1 MGIRLNN
8 DELDQDRVGR
18 PAELPSPVEILQALI
33 RFNTTNPPGEEA
45 ACIMYIR
52 QLLEDAG
59 IETRI
64 CALDPARPNLLARIK
79 GSGDA
84 PPLLLYGHVD
94 VVGTDKQAWSRD
106 PFGGDIHDGF
116 VWGRGALDMKG
127 GVAMLISAFLRAHVR
142 KLPLRGDLILAIVS
156 DEEAGGEYGASFLV
170 ERHADYFAGVKY
182 ALGEFGGFSFHALG
196 KTFYPIM
203 VAEKQLCWLKA
214 TIRGDGGHGSLGK
227 PGADCMAQLGNM
239 LQSLSRNKLPIRAV
253 PAARLMIEGMAA
265 ALPLLPALLLRGLL
279 RPRLGG
285 LILKLLGE
293 KGGTFA
299 PLLRNTVSAT
309 VVRGGEKINV
319 HPSEITVEL
328 DGRTLPGVT
337 PQQFIDELRRFAIH
351 DSIGLEVLRH
361 DPCAAAPDMGM
372 FGLLS
377 DVLKEADKE
386 AVPVP
391 MLLPGGTDGRLF
403 ARLGIQ
409 TYGFLP
415 MPLPKDMQFTKL
427 IHAADERIPVEAIGF
442 GTDAIY
448 RVLER
453 YGAQPLSSDG

>member
-1 MGIRLNN
+1 MIRQALDW
-8 DELDQDRVGR
+8 DERDISDSSASL
-18 PAELPSPVEILQALI
+18 PAPVEILQELI

-52 QLLEDAG
+52 QLLEDVG

-64 CALDPARPNLLARIK
+64 EALDPGRPNLLARLK
-79 GSGDA
+79 GSGAA

-94 VVGTDKQAWSRD
+94 VVGVDKQVWSRD
-106 PFGGDIHDGF
+106 PFGGEIHDGF

-127 GVAMLISAFLRAHVR
+127 GVAMLVSAFLRAHAR

-170 ERHADYFAGVKY
+170 NQHADYFKDVRY
-182 ALGEFGGFSFHALG
+182 AIGEFGGFSFHALG
-196 KTFYPIM
+196 KTFYPVM

-214 TIRGDGGHGSLGK
+214 TIRGDGGHGSMGK
-227 PGADCMAQLGNM
+227 SGADCMAQLGRM
-239 LQSLSRNKLPIRAV
+239 LQSLSQNKLPIRPH
-253 PAARLMIEGMAA
+253 PAARYMIEGMAA
-265 ALPLLPALLLRGLL
+265 ALPILPALLLKGLL
-279 RPRLGG
+279 RPRLGNV
-285 LILKLLGE
+285 ILKLLGE
-293 KGGTFA
+293 KESTFA
-299 PLLRNTVSAT
+299 PLLRNTVNAT

-319 HPSEITVEL
+319 HPSEISVEL

-337 PQQFIDELRRFAIH
+337 PEQFIEELYEH
-351 DSIGLEVLRH
+351 VLDTSIQLEVLRH

-415 MPLPKDMQFTKL
+415 MPLPKELQFTKL
-427 IHAADERIPVEAIGF
+427 IHAADERVPVDAIDF

-453 YGAQPLSSDG
+453 YGE

>member
-1 MGIRLNN
+1 MGYRLAN
-8 DELDQDRVGR
+8 DLFNRDADVGSYFSSF
-18 PAELPSPVEILQALI
+18 PTPVEILQALI

-52 QLLEDAG
+52 ELLEDAG
-59 IETRI
+59 IPTRI
-64 CALDPARPNLLARIK
+64 ESLDPDRPNLLARLK
-79 GSGDA
+79 GSGAA

-94 VVGTDKQAWSRD
+94 VVGVDKQAWSRD
-106 PFGGDIHDGF
+106 PFGGEIHDDF
-116 VWGRGALDMKG
+116 VWGRGSLDMKG
-127 GVAMLISAFLRAHVR
+127 GVAMMVSAFLRAHAS
-142 KLPLRGDLILAIVS
+142 KLPLRGDIILAIVS
-156 DEEAGGEYGASFLV
+156 DEEAGGEYGASYLV
-170 ERHADYFAGVKY
+170 RQHANYFEDVRY
-182 ALGEFGGFSFHALG
+182 AIGEFGGFSFHALG
-196 KTFYPIM
+196 KTFYPVM

-227 PGADCMAQLGNM
+227 SGMDCMAQLGKM
-239 LQSLSRNKLPIRAV
+239 LQSLSKNKLPIRPH
-253 PAARLMIEGMAA
+253 PAARYMIEGMADE
-265 ALPLLPALLLRGLL
+265 LPTLPGMLLRGLL
-279 RPRLGG
+279 RPRLSQA
-285 LILKLLGE
+285 ILKLLGE
-293 KGGTFA
+293 KGSTFE

-309 VVRGGEKINV
+309 VLRGGEKINV

-337 PQQFIDELRRFAIH
+337 PEQFIEELYAHAI
-351 DSIGLEVLRH
+351 DRSIRLEVLRH

-403 ARLGIQ
+403 AKLGIQ

-427 IHAADERIPVEAIGF
+427 IHAADERVPVAAIGF

-453 YGAQPLSSDG
+453 YGA

>member
-1 MGIRLNN
+1 MVNQHAHECL
-8 DELDQDRVGR
+8 EQDVGDGN
-18 PAELPSPVEILQALI
+18 ASLPSPVEILQKLI
-33 RFNTTNPPGEEA
+33 RYNTTNPPGEEA

-52 QLLEDAG
+52 QLLEGAG

-64 CALDPARPNLLARIK
+64 EALDPGRPNLLARLK
-79 GSGDA
+79 GSGEA

-94 VVGTDKQAWSRD
+94 VVGVDKQVWSRD
-106 PFGGDIHDGF
+106 PFGGEIHDGF
-116 VWGRGALDMKG
+116 VWGRGSLDMKG
-127 GVAMLISAFLRAHVR
+127 GVAMLVSAFLRAHI
-142 KLPLRGDLILAIVS
+142 KELPLRGDLILAIVS

-170 ERHADYFAGVKY
+170 QQHADYFEGVQY
-182 ALGEFGGFSFHALG
+182 AIGEFGGFSFHALG
-196 KTFYPIM
+196 KTFYPVM

-214 TIRGDGGHGSLGK
+214 TIHGEGGHGSMGK
-227 PGADCMAQLGNM
+227 SGVDCMGQLSRM
-239 LQSLSRNKLPIRAV
+239 LQSLSQNKLPIRPH
-253 PAARLMIEGMAA
+253 PAAKSMIDGMAA
-265 ALPLLPALLLRGLL
+265 ALPLLPSLLLKGLL
-279 RPRLGG
+279 RPRLGNV
-285 LILKLLGE
+285 ILKLLGE
-293 KGGTFA
+293 KGNTFA

-319 HPSEITVEL
+319 HPSEIVVEL

-337 PQQFIDELRRFAIH
+337 PEQFIEELHEHMI
-351 DSIGLEVLRH
+351 DNSIQLEMIRH

-377 DVLKEADKE
+377 EVLKEADQE

-403 ARLGIQ
+403 AKLGIQ

-415 MPLPKDMQFTKL
+415 MRLPKELQFTKL
-427 IHAADERIPVEAIGF
+427 IHAADERVPVEAISF

-453 YGAQPLSSDG
+453 YGE

>member
-1 MGIRLNN
+1 MRLAH
-8 DELDQDRVGR
+8 DELEQDELRR
-18 PAELPSPVEILQALI
+18 SKELPSPIEILQTLI

-59 IETRI
+59 IETVI
-64 CALDPARPNLLARIK
+64 ESLDPARPNLLARLK
-79 GSGDA
+79 GNEDA

-94 VVGTDKQAWSRD
+94 VVGVDKQAWSRD
-106 PFGGDIHDGF
+106 PFGGEIHDGF
-116 VWGRGALDMKG
+116 VWGRGALDMKS
-127 GVAMLISAFLRAHVR
+127 GVAMLVSAFLRAHIC

-170 ERHADYFAGVKY
+170 EQHADYFAGVKY
-182 ALGEFGGFSFHALG
+182 ALGEFGGFTFHALG
-196 KTFYPIM
+196 RTFYPVM

-214 TIRGDGGHGSLGK
+214 TITGDGGHGSMGK
-227 PGADCMAQLGNM
+227 SGADCMAQLGDM
-239 LQSLSRNKLPIRAV
+239 LQSLNNNKLPMRV
-253 PAARLMIEGMAA
+253 TPAARLMIEGMAD
-265 ALPLLPALLLRGLL
+265 ALPMLPGLLLRGLL
-279 RPRLGG
+279 HPRLGG
-285 LILKLLGE
+285 IILKLLGE
-293 KGGTFA
+293 KGATFA

-319 HPSEITVEL
+319 HPSEIIVEM

-337 PQQFIDELRRFAIH
+337 PQQFIDELHQFVIH
-351 DSIGLEVLRH
+351 QDIQLEVLRH
-361 DPCAAAPDMGM
+361 DPCATAPDMGM
-372 FGLLS
+372 FDLLS

-391 MLLPGGTDGRLF
+391 MLLPGGTDGRLL

-427 IHAADERIPVEAIGF
+427 IHAADERIPEEAVGF

-453 YGAQPLSSDG
+453 YRG

>member
-1 MGIRLNN
+1 MGIGLVKDSLEHDGAQRN
-8 DELDQDRVGR
+8 GK
-18 PAELPSPVEILQALI
+18 LPSPVEILQALI

-45 ACIMYIR
+45 ACIIFIR

-59 IETRI
+59 IETQI
-64 CALDPARPNLLARIK
+64 AALDPARPNLLARIK
-79 GSGDA
+79 GSGEA

-94 VVGTDKQAWSRD
+94 VVGVDKQAWSRD
-106 PFGGDIHDGF
+106 PFGGDVHDGF

-127 GVAMLISAFLRAHVR
+127 GVAMLLSAFLRAHVR

-170 ERHADYFAGVKY
+170 EQYADYFAGVKY
-182 ALGEFGGFSFHALG
+182 ALGEFGGFTFHALG
-196 KTFYPIM
+196 RTFYPVM

-214 TIRGDGGHGSLGK
+214 TIRGDGGHGSMGK
-227 PGADCMAQLGNM
+227 TGADCMGHLGDM
-239 LQSLSRNKLPIRAV
+239 LQSLSRNTLPIHV
-253 PAARLMIEGMAA
+253 TPAARLMIESMAT
-265 ALPLLPALLLRGLL
+265 ALPLLPSLLLRGLL
-279 RPRLGG
+279 RPRLGAI
-285 LILKLLGE
+285 ILKLLGE

-299 PLLRNTVSAT
+299 PILRNTVSAT
-309 VVRGGEKINV
+309 VVRGGDKINV

-337 PQQFIDELRRFAIH
+337 PQQFIDELRRYAID
-351 DSIGLEVLRH
+351 DSIGLEVVRH
-361 DPCAAAPDMGM
+361 DPCAAAPDMGL
-372 FGLLS
+372 FRLLS
-377 DVLKEADKE
+377 DVLKEADKD

-403 ARLGIQ
+403 AKLGIQ

-415 MPLPKDMQFTKL
+415 MPLPKDMQFTQL

-448 RVLER
+448 NVIER
-453 YGAQPLSSDG
+453 Y

>member
-1 MGIRLNN
+1 MIRQALDWHDPDISDGI
-8 DELDQDRVGR
+8 
-18 PAELPSPVEILQALI
+18 ASLPSPVEILQKLI
-33 RFNTTNPPGEEA
+33 RYNTTNPPGEEA
-45 ACIMYIR
+45 ACILYIR

-64 CALDPARPNLLARIK
+64 EALDPGRPNLLARLK
-79 GSGDA
+79 GSGAA

-94 VVGTDKQAWSRD
+94 VVGVGKQAWSRD
-106 PFGGDIHDGF
+106 PFGGEIHDGF
-116 VWGRGALDMKG
+116 VWGRGSLDMKG
-127 GVAMLISAFLRAHVR
+127 GVAMLVSAFLRAHVS

-170 ERHADYFAGVKY
+170 REHAGYFENVRY
-182 ALGEFGGFSFHALG
+182 AIGEFGGFSFHALG
-196 KTFYPIM
+196 KTFYPVM

-214 TIRGDGGHGSLGK
+214 TIRGDGGHGSMGK
-227 PGADCMAQLGNM
+227 SGVDCMAQLGGM
-239 LQSLSRNKLPIRAV
+239 LQSLSQNKLPIRPH
-253 PAARLMIEGMAA
+253 PAARYMIEGMAE
-265 ALPLLPALLLRGLL
+265 ALPFLPALLLKGLL
-279 RPRLGG
+279 RPRLGNM
-285 LILKLLGE
+285 ILKLLGE
-293 KGGTFA
+293 KGSTFA

-319 HPSEITVEL
+319 HPSEIVVEL

-337 PQQFIDELRRFAIH
+337 PEQFMEELYEHMLDKAVQ
-351 DSIGLEVLRH
+351 LEVLRH

-372 FGLLS
+372 FSLLS
-377 DVLKEADKE
+377 DVLKAADKE

-391 MLLPGGTDGRLF
+391 MLLPGGTDGRFF

-415 MPLPKDMQFTKL
+415 MPLPQELQFTKL
-427 IHAADERIPVEAIGF
+427 IHAADERVPVEAIGF

-453 YGAQPLSSDG
+453 YGE

>member
-1 MGIRLNN
+1 MAMRLAH
-8 DELDQDRVGR
+8 DELVQDRAR
-18 PAELPSPVEILQALI
+18 LRMELPSPVEILQALI

-59 IETRI
+59 IETVMKS
-64 CALDPARPNLLARIK
+64 LDPARPNLLAKIK
-79 GSGDA
+79 GSGEA

-94 VVGTDKQAWSRD
+94 VVGVDKQTWSRD
-106 PFGGDIHDGF
+106 PFGGDIHDDF

-127 GVAMLISAFLRAHVR
+127 GVAMLVSAFLRAHVN

-170 ERHADYFAGVKY
+170 EQHAHYFAGVKY
-182 ALGEFGGFSFHALG
+182 ALGEFGGFTFHALG

-214 TIRGDGGHGSLGK
+214 TITGNGGHGSMGK
-227 PGADCMAQLGNM
+227 SGADCMVQLADM
-239 LQSLSRNKLPIRAV
+239 LQSLNRNKLPIQAT

-279 RPRLGG
+279 HPRLGG
-285 LILKLLGE
+285 IILKLLGE
-293 KGGTFA
+293 KGATFA
-299 PLLRNTVSAT
+299 PLLRNTVNAT

-337 PQQFIDELRRFAIH
+337 PQQFIGELRRYAIP
-351 DSIGLEVLRH
+351 DEISLEVLRH
-361 DPCAAAPDMGM
+361 DPCATAPDMGL
-372 FGLLS
+372 FDLLS

-386 AVPVP
+386 AIPVP

-403 ARLGIQ
+403 AKLGIQ

-427 IHAADERIPVEAIGF
+427 IHAADERIPVAAIRF

-453 YGAQPLSSDG
+453 YGR

>member
-1 MGIRLNN
+1 MGIRLVN
-8 DELDQDRVGR
+8 DKLEQDQVKHS
-18 PAELPSPVEILQALI
+18 AALPSSVEILQELI

-45 ACIMYIR
+45 ACMMYIR
-52 QLLEDAG
+52 QLLENVG

-64 CALDPARPNLLARIK
+64 EALNPARPNLLSRIK
-79 GSGDA
+79 GSGGA

-94 VVGTDKQAWSRD
+94 VVGVELQDWSRD

-127 GVAMLISAFLRAHVR
+127 GVAMLVSAFLRAHIHN
-142 KLPLRGDLILAIVS
+142 LPLRGDLILAIVS

-170 ERHADYFAGVKY
+170 ERHADYFADVKY
-182 ALGEFGGFSFHALG
+182 ALGEFGGFAFHALG

-214 TIRGDGGHGSLGK
+214 TIRGDGGHGSMGK
-227 PGADCMAQLGNM
+227 MGEDCMEQLGSL
-239 LQSLSRNKLPIRAV
+239 LQSINRNKLPV
-253 PAARLMIEGMAA
+253 QVSPAARLMIEGMAA
-265 ALPLLPALLLRGLL
+265 ALPMLPALLLRGLL
-279 RPRLGG
+279 HPRLCG
-285 LILKLLGE
+285 LILKVMGE

-337 PQQFIDELRRFAIH
+337 PQQFIDELRLIGIH
-351 DSIGLEVLRH
+351 NSVELELLRH
-361 DPCAAAPDMGM
+361 DPCPAVPDLSM
-372 FGLLS
+372 FDLLS
-377 DVLKEADKE
+377 DVLKEVDKE

-391 MLLPGGTDGRLF
+391 MLLPGGTDGRIF

-415 MPLPKDMQFTKL
+415 MSLPKDMQFTKL
-427 IHAADERIPVEAIGF
+427 IHAADERIPIEALEF

-453 YGAQPLSSDG
+453 YGG

>member
-1 MGIRLNN
+1 MSIRLVN
-8 DELDQDRVGR
+8 DELGDDGVERCI
-18 PAELPSPVEILQALI
+18 ELPSPVEILQALI
-33 RFNTTNPPGEEA
+33 RFNTSNPPGNEA

-64 CALDPARPNLLARIK
+64 EALDPARPNLLARIM
-79 GSGDA
+79 GSGEA

-94 VVGTDKQAWSRD
+94 VVGVDMQAWSRD
-106 PFGGDIHDGF
+106 PFGGDIQDGF

-127 GVAMLISAFLRAHVR
+127 GVAMLVSAFLRAHVR

-156 DEEAGGEYGASFLV
+156 DEEAGGEYGADFLV
-170 ERHADYFAGVKY
+170 ERHAAYFTGVKY
-182 ALGEFGGFSFHALG
+182 ALGEFGGFSFYALG

-214 TIRGDGGHGSLGK
+214 TIRGDGGHSSMGK
-227 PGADCMAQLGNM
+227 SEVDCMAQLGRL
-239 LQSLSRNKLPIRAV
+239 LQSLSRNKLPLRV
-253 PAARLMIEGMAA
+253 TPAARLMIEGMAA
-265 ALPLLPALLLRGLL
+265 ALPLLPGLLLRGLL
-279 RPRLGG
+279 LPKLGG

-293 KGGTFA
+293 KGGTFV

-319 HPSEITVEL
+319 HPSEITIEL

-337 PQQFIDELRRFAIH
+337 PQQFVDELRRFAIH
-351 DSIGLEVLRH
+351 DSIQLEVLRH
-361 DPCAAAPDMGM
+361 DPCAADPDMGM

-386 AVPVP
+386 AIPVP

-415 MPLPKDMQFTKL
+415 MLLPKDMQFTKL
-427 IHAADERIPVEAIGF
+427 IHSADERIPVEAIGF
-442 GTDAIY
+442 GTNAIY
-448 RVLER
+448 RVLEL
-453 YGAQPLSSDG
+453 YGTQPMSLNG

>member
-1 MGIRLNN
+1 MGTGLVN
-8 DELDQDRVGR
+8 DELEQDEVEH
-18 PAELPSPVEILQALI
+18 AEELPSPVEILQALI

-52 QLLEDAG
+52 QLLQDVG
-59 IETRI
+59 METQI
-64 CALDPARPNLLARIK
+64 ASLDPARPNLLARIK
-79 GSGDA
+79 GSGEA

-94 VVGTDKQAWSRD
+94 VVGVDKQAWSRD
-106 PFGGDIHDGF
+106 PFGGDIEDGF

-127 GVAMLISAFLRAHVR
+127 GVAMLVSAFLRAHVR

-156 DEEAGGEYGASFLV
+156 DEEAGGEFGASFLV
-170 ERHADYFAGVKY
+170 EQYADYFAGVKY
-182 ALGEFGGFSFHALG
+182 ALGEFGGFAFHALG
-196 KTFYPIM
+196 RTFYPIM

-214 TIRGDGGHGSLGK
+214 TIRGDGGHGSMGK
-227 PGADCMAQLGNM
+227 PGADCMGQLGNM
-239 LQSLSRNKLPIRAV
+239 LQSLSRNMLPIHV
-253 PAARLMIEGMAA
+253 TPAARLMIEGMAA

-279 RPRLGG
+279 RPRLSG
-285 LILKLLGE
+285 LLLKLLGE
-293 KGGTFA
+293 KGETFA

-309 VVRGGEKINV
+309 VVHGGEKINV
-319 HPSEITVEL
+319 HPSEVTVEL

-337 PQQFIDELRRFAIH
+337 PQEFIDELHRYAID
-351 DSIGLEVLRH
+351 DSVGLEVLRY
-361 DPCAAAPDMGM
+361 DPCAAAPDMGL

-377 DVLKEADKE
+377 DVLKEEDKE

-403 ARLGIQ
+403 AKLGIQ
-409 TYGFLP
+409 TYGYLP

-427 IHAADERIPVEAIGF
+427 IHAADECIPVEAIGF

-453 YGAQPLSSDG
+453 Y

>member
-1 MGIRLNN
+1 MGIRLASDDVEQ
-8 DELDQDRVGR
+8 DEAQHALG
-18 PAELPSPVEILQALI
+18 LPSPVEILQALI

-59 IETRI
+59 VVTQI

-79 GSGDA
+79 GSGEA

-94 VVGTDKQAWSRD
+94 VVGTDKQVWSRD
-106 PFGGDIHDGF
+106 PFGGEIEDGF
-116 VWGRGALDMKG
+116 VWGRGALDMKS
-127 GVAMLISAFLRAHVR
+127 GVAMLVSAFLRAHVC

-156 DEEAGGEYGASFLV
+156 DEEAGGEYGVSFLV
-170 ERHADYFAGVKY
+170 EQHADYFEGVKY

-196 KTFYPIM
+196 TTFYPIM

-214 TIRGDGGHGSLGK
+214 TIRGDGGHGSMDKQGD
-227 PGADCMAQLGNM
+227 DCMAQLGNM
-239 LQSLSRNKLPIRAV
+239 LQTLNRNKLPIHVA

-265 ALPLLPALLLRGLL
+265 ELPLLPSLLLKGLL
-279 RPRLGG
+279 RPWLAGV
-285 LILKLLGE
+285 ILKVLGE
-293 KGGTFA
+293 KGGAFA

-337 PQQFIDELRRFAIH
+337 PQQFMDELRRYAID

-361 DPCAAAPDMGM
+361 DPCDEAPDMGM
-372 FGLLS
+372 FSLLS
-377 DVLKEADKE
+377 DVLREADKE

-415 MPLPKDMQFTKL
+415 MSLPKDMQFTKL
-427 IHAADERIPVEAIGF
+427 IHAADERIPVDAIGF

-453 YGAQPLSSDG
+453 YGAKP

>member
-1 MGIRLNN
+1 MMIRQTLDWNKRGICDNLA
-8 DELDQDRVGR
+8 L
-18 PAELPSPVEILQALI
+18 LPSPVEILQKLI
-33 RFNTTNPPGEEA
+33 GFNTTNPPGEEA

-52 QLLEDAG
+52 ELLEDAG
-59 IETRI
+59 IPTRI
-64 CALDPARPNLLARIK
+64 EALDPERPNLLARLK
-79 GSGDA
+79 GSGEA

-94 VVGTDKQAWSRD
+94 VVGVDKQVWSRD
-106 PFGGDIHDGF
+106 PFGGEIHDDF

-127 GVAMLISAFLRAHVR
+127 GVAMLLSAFLRAHVR
-142 KLPLRGDLILAIVS
+142 KLPLRGDIILAIVS
-156 DEEAGGEYGASFLV
+156 DEEAGGEYGASYLV
-170 ERHADYFAGVKY
+170 REHANYFKDVQY
-182 ALGEFGGFSFHALG
+182 AIGEFGGFSFHALG
-196 KTFYPIM
+196 KTFYPVM

-227 PGADCMAQLGNM
+227 AGTDCMAQLGRM
-239 LQSLSRNKLPIRAV
+239 LQSLSRNKLPIRPH
-253 PAARLMIEGMAA
+253 PAARYMIEGMAGE
-265 ALPLLPALLLRGLL
+265 LPLLPGMLLRGLL
-279 RPRLGG
+279 RPRLSQV
-285 LILKLLGE
+285 ILKLLGE
-293 KGGTFA
+293 KGSTFE

-337 PQQFIDELRRFAIH
+337 PEQFMEELYEHAIDR
-351 DSIGLEVLRH
+351 SIRLEVLRH
-361 DPCAAAPDMGM
+361 DPCAASPDMCM

-403 ARLGIQ
+403 AGLGIQ

-415 MPLPKDMQFTKL
+415 MPLPGDLQFTKL
-427 IHAADERIPVEAIGF
+427 IHAADERIPVEAVGF

-453 YGAQPLSSDG
+453 YGE

>member
-1 MGIRLNN
+1 MIRQTLDWDERGISDNLA
-8 DELDQDRVGR
+8 L
-18 PAELPSPVEILQALI
+18 LPSPVEILQKLI
-33 RFNTTNPPGEEA
+33 RYNTTNPPGEEA

-52 QLLEDAG
+52 ELLEDAG
-59 IETRI
+59 IPTRI
-64 CALDPARPNLLARIK
+64 EALDPERPNLLARLK
-79 GSGDA
+79 GSGEA

-94 VVGTDKQAWSRD
+94 VVGVDKQVWSRD
-106 PFGGDIHDGF
+106 PFGGEIHDDF

-127 GVAMLISAFLRAHVR
+127 GVAMLVSAFLRAHVR
-142 KLPLRGDLILAIVS
+142 KLPLRGDIILAIVS
-156 DEEAGGEYGASFLV
+156 DEEAGGEFGASYLV
-170 ERHADYFAGVKY
+170 REHANYFKDVRY
-182 ALGEFGGFSFHALG
+182 AIGEFGGFSFHALG
-196 KTFYPIM
+196 KTFYPVM

-214 TIRGDGGHGSLGK
+214 TIRGEGGHGSLGK
-227 PGADCMAQLGNM
+227 SGTDCMAQLGRM
-239 LQSLSRNKLPIRAV
+239 LQSLSRNKLPIRPH
-253 PAARLMIEGMAA
+253 PAARYMIEGMAGE
-265 ALPLLPALLLRGLL
+265 LPALPGMLLKGLL
-279 RPRLGG
+279 RPRLSHI
-285 LILKLLGE
+285 ILKLLGE
-293 KGGTFA
+293 KGSTFE

-337 PQQFIDELRRFAIH
+337 PEQFMEELYKHAIDR
-351 DSIGLEVLRH
+351 SIRLEVLRH
-361 DPCAAAPDMGM
+361 NPCAASPDMGM

-403 ARLGIQ
+403 AGLGIQ

-415 MPLPKDMQFTKL
+415 MPLPGELQFTKL
-427 IHAADERIPVEAIGF
+427 IHAADERIPVEAVGF

-453 YGAQPLSSDG
+453 YGEQGI

>member
-1 MGIRLNN
+1 MAMQLAH
-8 DELDQDRVGR
+8 DELEQDGTRSSTV
-18 PAELPSPVEILQALI
+18 LPSPVGILQTLI

-45 ACIMYIR
+45 ACILYIR

-59 IETRI
+59 METVIES
-64 CALDPARPNLLARIK
+64 LDPARPNLLARMK
-79 GSGDA
+79 GSGEA

-94 VVGTDKQAWSRD
+94 VVGVDKQAWSRD

-127 GVAMLISAFLRAHVR
+127 GVAMLVSAFLRAHVN

-214 TIRGDGGHGSLGK
+214 TITGDGGHGSMGK
-227 PGADCMAQLGNM
+227 PGADCMVQLGDM
-239 LQSLSRNKLPIRAV
+239 LQSLNRNKLPICV
-253 PAARLMIEGMAA
+253 TPAARLMIEGMAA

-279 RPRLGG
+279 HPQLGG
-285 LILKLLGE
+285 IILKLLGE
-293 KGGTFA
+293 KGATFA
-299 PLLRNTVSAT
+299 PLLRNTVNAT

-337 PQQFIDELRRFAIH
+337 TQQFIDELRRFAIH
-351 DSIGLEVLRH
+351 DDIRLEVLRH
-361 DPCAAAPDMGM
+361 DPCATAPDMGL
-372 FGLLS
+372 FDLLS
-377 DVLKEADKE
+377 EVLKEADKE

-403 ARLGIQ
+403 AKLGIQ

-415 MPLPKDMQFTKL
+415 MPLPKDMPFTKL
-427 IHAADERIPVEAIGF
+427 IHAADERIPVASIWF

-453 YGAQPLSSDG
+453 YGGHVC

>member
-1 MGIRLNN
+1 MGTGLVN
-8 DELDQDRVGR
+8 DDLEQDEVEH
-18 PAELPSPVEILQALI
+18 AEELPSPVEILQALI

-45 ACIMYIR
+45 TCIMYIR
-52 QLLEDAG
+52 QLLQDVGMEPQIAS
-59 IETRI
+59 
-64 CALDPARPNLLARIK
+64 LDPARPNLLARIK
-79 GSGDA
+79 GSGEA

-94 VVGTDKQAWSRD
+94 VVGVGKQAWSRD
-106 PFGGDIHDGF
+106 PFGGDIEDGF

-127 GVAMLISAFLRAHVR
+127 GVAMLVSAFLRAHVR

-170 ERHADYFAGVKY
+170 EQYADYFAGVKY
-182 ALGEFGGFSFHALG
+182 ALGEFGGFAFHALG
-196 KTFYPIM
+196 RTFYPIM

-214 TIRGDGGHGSLGK
+214 TIRGDGGHGSMGK
-227 PGADCMAQLGNM
+227 PGADCMGQLGNM
-239 LQSLSRNKLPIRAV
+239 LQLLNRNMLPIRV
-253 PAARLMIEGMAA
+253 TPAARLMIEGMAA

-279 RPRLGG
+279 RPRLSG
-285 LILKLLGE
+285 LLLKLLGE
-293 KGGTFA
+293 KGETFA

-309 VVRGGEKINV
+309 VVHGGEKINV
-319 HPSEITVEL
+319 HPSEVTVEL

-337 PQQFIDELRRFAIH
+337 PQEFIDELRRYVID
-351 DSIGLEVLRH
+351 DSVGLEVLRY
-361 DPCAAAPDMGM
+361 DPCAAAPDMGL

-377 DVLKEADKE
+377 DVLKEEDKE

-403 ARLGIQ
+403 GKLGIQ
-409 TYGFLP
+409 TYGYLP

-453 YGAQPLSSDG
+453 Y